1 MKLEKVLIILT
12 LSVVIILL
20 SAVRIGE
27 YFGSISSVPTPKNPD
42 SSVPASQE
50 EIKPLEQE
58 LQLTFDTKTASK
70 DPFNDSNGPFYHDV
84 NLATSIDGVNFAF
97 DSLVLEKASVPD
109 VVRLADSTLAIYAV
123 DGSGRSKS
131 GLMVAISKDEGQ
143 TWQQG
148 SVQFDSLVPGA
159 ADPDVV
165 VLPDGK
171 IRLYFVV
178 FEDVENKTV
187 VPTNMV
193 KSATS
198 SDGVNFSLESGE
210 RLKYSNLTD
219 PDVVKIGNSWFM
231 YFSQGAKLLAA
242 ISSNGLSF
250 KYQKDIRS
258 LGSVS
263 STVKITEETY
273 RQFYCNNGIKSAT
286 SIDGLSWKDDAGY
299 RLKPGTKEFVCDP
312 APLKTEGDNWLMYY
326 KVAKVSE
333 SKQ

>member
-1 MKLEKVLIILT
+1 M
-12 LSVVIILL
+12 
-20 SAVRIGE
+20 
-27 YFGSISSVPTPKNPD
+27 
-42 SSVPASQE
+42 
-50 EIKPLEQE
+50 
-58 LQLTFDTKTASK
+58 
-70 DPFNDSNGPFYHDV
+70 
-84 NLATSIDGVNFAF
+84 
-97 DSLVLEKASVPD
+97 PD

-123 DGSGRSKS
+123 DGSGKSKS

-299 RLKPGTKEFVCDP
+299 RLKPGTKEFICDP